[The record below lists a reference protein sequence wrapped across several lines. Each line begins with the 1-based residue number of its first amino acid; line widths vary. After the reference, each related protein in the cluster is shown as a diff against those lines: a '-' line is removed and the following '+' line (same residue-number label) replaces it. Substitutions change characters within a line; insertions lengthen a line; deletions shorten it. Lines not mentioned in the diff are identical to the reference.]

1 MWSRW
6 RSAAWLA
13 RRWLRAR
20 RAAAAVLAAVVAAG
34 TAASLVALEAA
45 QRSATAYGSHLERG
59 EVGDLVINPALPTT
73 DIDAVIRGLPGVAAV
88 TADSFF
94 SAAIDEGAPRTYAAG
109 LTEFTDHL
117 VRGSRDGRYL
127 TMDRPALSA
136 GRLPTGRAE
145 ALVSGELADR
155 RDLSVGDT
163 IPVAFWHS
171 QLSLA
176 PSGPQDDEVV
186 HPLGVERLTIVGIGT
201 FADEV
206 LPEGLFARGR
216 VVVSADVAAR
226 YDCLPELPPAA
237 ATVEE
242 AVAALVPA
250 GCAMN
255 YPYYSLRSP
264 GGPRAVAAAQDAFR
278 TAATEL
284 NARLPTAVTELGGQ
298 YAFISTT
305 TAEERRRVERSVA
318 PAVAALGVLGLL
330 ALATTVAVAS
340 LALARDLRR
349 SAADFR
355 QWWQAGLPAGERLAV
370 AATPAA
376 IAVALGLAVGV
387 AAAWWFSAAGPVGT
401 VRSVDPSPGRS
412 LATWSWLALGA
423 LTVAL
428 SAGSAVLA
436 WLSVR
441 RPQAASAGAAARSR
455 LVALAF
461 ASGRPAL
468 IEGVRAGV
476 GGRGARL
483 VMGSGAVA
491 ATTVV
496 LALSFGAN
504 LSSLVSTPAKYGWP
518 WDVASI
524 GGYGYGGLDLTRIG
538 SSLEAHPSVTGW
550 TGLGMDTGV
559 SIDGD
564 PVMALVALNGTPGRR
579 LTVAE
584 GRLPSGP
591 DEVALGQRTARD
603 SGLAV
608 GDRVELSGGLIDAP
622 RSMEVSGLVVLPAL
636 GPYQADRAGP
646 GSGVLLPAEA
656 LDPAQVE
663 RLISFV
669 GVSAAAGT
677 DPDALLADLAGDLAE
692 ADTNGFTPFT
702 YPRPVRPPEIVD
714 AERMQLIPGLVGAT
728 MVVAASTGLVVAVGM
743 SVRARRR
750 ELAILRALGFTARQV
765 RLSVQAQAATAMA
778 GALTLGIFAGLV
790 ASRVLWR
797 AFSEQ
802 LGVVPDLVG
811 PWASVGLAVAGG
823 LAVAALAA
831 LLPARAAARSTT
843 ARWLVRE

>member
-1 MWSRW
+1 M
-6 RSAAWLA
+6 
-13 RRWLRAR
+13 
-20 RAAAAVLAAVVAAG
+20 
-34 TAASLVALEAA
+34 ALEAE
-45 QRSATAYGSHLERG
+45 QRSATAYGSYLERG
-59 EVGDLVINPALPTT
+59 DVGDLVINPSLPTT

-109 LTEFTDHL
+109 QAEFTDHL

-136 GRLPTGRAE
+136 GRLPTGQAE
-145 ALVSGELADR
+145 ALVSGELAAR

-163 IPVAFWHS
+163 IPVAFWEA

-176 PSGPQDDEVV
+176 APENDEVV
-186 HPLGVERLTIVGIGT
+186 HPVGVERLTIVGIGT

-206 LPEGLFARGR
+206 LPDGLFARGR

-226 YDCLPELPPAA
+226 YDCLPQLPPAS

-255 YPYYSLRSP
+255 YPYYSLRIP
-264 GGPRAVAAAQDAFR
+264 GGRKALAAAQDAFQ
-278 TAATEL
+278 TAAAQL
-284 NARLPTAVTELGGQ
+284 NAGLPEAVTELGGQ
-298 YAFISTT
+298 YALISTT

-318 PAVAALGVLGLL
+318 PAVAALAVLGVLAG
-330 ALATTVAVAS
+330 ATTVAVAG

-349 SAADFR
+349 SAGDFW
-355 QWWQAGLPAGERLAV
+355 QWWQAGLPAGERFAV

-376 IAVALGLAVGV
+376 LAVALGLTVGA
-387 AAAWWFSAAGPVGT
+387 AAAWWLSPAGPVGT

-423 LTVAL
+423 LTLAL
-428 SAGSAVLA
+428 SAGSAALA

-441 RPQAASAGAAARSR
+441 RAQAASAGTAARSR

-491 ATTVV
+491 AATVV
-496 LALSFGAN
+496 LALTFGSN
-504 LSSLVSTPAKYGWP
+504 LSSLVSTPAKYGWA

-538 SSLEAHPSVTGW
+538 ASLEAHPSVTGW
-550 TGLGMDTGV
+550 TGRGMATGV
-559 SIDGD
+559 SVDGE
-564 PVMALVALNGTPGRR
+564 PVMGFVALDGTPGRT

-584 GRLPSGP
+584 GRLPSGA

-663 RLISFV
+663 GLISFI
-669 GVSAAAGT
+669 GVSAAPGT
-677 DPDALLADLAGDLAE
+677 DPDALLADLAGDLAD

-702 YPRPVRPPEIVD
+702 YSRPVRPPEIVD

-750 ELAILRALGFTARQV
+750 ELAILHALGFTARQV

-778 GALTLGIFAGLV
+778 GALAVGVPAGLV
-790 ASRVLWR
+790 ASRALWR

-802 LGVVPDLVG
+802 LGVLPDLVG